1 MTLADFTVVRSFGL
15 NNRLQGNAL
24 IEGLADD

>member
-1 MTLADFTVVRSFGL
+1 MFADETGIEEESGADLSMTG
-15 NNRLQGNAL
+15 AL